1 MNVLLVVSIYTIF
14 SSAFVC
20 LLCMGFMH
28 EIYVCMCIVYVYIL
42 ADRPVSAVSVSEIIV
57 LFVRTH

>member
-28 EIYVCMCIVYVYIL
+28 EIYVCMCIVYVYVL
-42 ADRPVSAVSVSEIIV
+42 ADSVCE
-57 LFVRTH
+57 